1 VRRASRSAASV
12 LSRAEEE
19 AGAETVAE
27 ARQERDRR
35 ALEVSVGDRARVRGT
50 KSDGLVASI
59 EGEVAWLE
67 AGGKRMRVPR
77 TELERVEGAPRP
89 SPRAAGRGSEAEP
102 ASDLATSTPEVNVIG
117 RRLEEA
123 IEEVEKALDSALLAG
138 AGRFRV
144 VHGHGTGR
152 LRAGLRDHL
161 RKHRAVS
168 RLRAADPREGG
179 NGATIVELA

>member
-1 VRRASRSAASV
+1 
-12 LSRAEEE
+12 
-19 AGAETVAE
+19 
-27 ARQERDRR
+27 
-35 ALEVSVGDRARVRGT
+35 
-50 KSDGLVASI
+50 
-59 EGEVAWLE
+59 
-67 AGGKRMRVPR
+67 VP
-77 TELERVEGAPRP
+77 
-89 SPRAAGRGSEAEP
+89 EP
-102 ASDLATSTPEVNVIG
+102 TTLDLGTSTPEVNVIG